1 MSGERGE
8 ERERKHEARARGA
21 LRGVGGWGRWLRGT
35 HRLVA
40 VGWKGSSKPF
50 RHYLPFLTCLKECVR
65 APEWDIPVL
74 WEVRGRRWGSTR
86 HPAVDG
92 PTAARRHLASHWS
105 LISAGGEEE
114 RGVRFSEPQ
123 KYYTSPFIALS
134 TSSFL
139 ASSLCCFSPL
149 LPRVSLAFN
158 IASLTLYSHPWHCTA
173 FFKYEGGKEKKNC
186 ACTVVWQHP
195 CAQR

>member
-21 LRGVGGWGRWLRGT
+21 LRGGGAWLRGT
-35 HRLVA
+35 HRPVA

-86 HPAVDG
+86 HPAVEG
-92 PTAARRHLASHWS
+92 PTAACRHLASHWS

-114 RGVRFSEPQ
+114 GGRFVLRATEILHI
-123 KYYTSPFIALS
+123 PFYRLIHFFFLTLLPLLFLS
-134 TSSFL
+134 TPPS
-139 ASSLCCFSPL
+139 C
-149 LPRVSLAFN
+149 
-158 IASLTLYSHPWHCTA
+158 
-173 FFKYEGGKEKKNC
+173 
-186 ACTVVWQHP
+186 
-195 CAQR
+195 